1 MKEPF
6 DVMSTIDPDYAES
19 FERSSAGSRDPWRTN
34 RTISHTEA
42 REIATRLINSHFNKE
57 PHARVGIPARP
68 DYDDD
73 LLIVSYIKQQEE
85 KESGAPAQGS
95 LNREQMLERAIS
107 EACDLL
113 AERTYGNAARSPG
126 HNARLRL
133 EQALV
138 AQVYAAQPPAA
149 PVEQDEMLS
158 RLVDWAYL
166 HALEGAA
173 WPSTKTK
180 QMLIARARQDK
191 PTQDHADGMKAVAPR
206 SSADNIERWI
216 DQNFSGHGRA
226 LRTLQEPPIDG
237 EPFMSME
244 DAKQLLRDGIAKFCH
259 PPQTPSVPS
268 GEIEALAAHLEG
280 HPSSWDAD
288 KIRRAASYL
297 RGRSFRPCPGCDG
310 YECKNEC
317 MYPGVAAVTR
327 PHQRGGS

>member
-1 MKEPF
+1 MTGGN
-6 DVMSTIDPDYAES
+6 DT
-19 FERSSAGSRDPWRTN
+19 SAGSESAARWPAPGDRMRFLGANGYPDQLKRALKTFEVGAEYEVEACDVGDW
-34 RTISHTEA
+34 SHS
-42 REIATRLINSHFNKE
+42 I
-57 PHARVGIPARP
+57 RVKGVDGWHNGVMFERVLVPT
-68 DYDDD
+68 
-73 LLIVSYIKQQEE
+73 
-85 KESGAPAQGS
+85 PAQGS